1 MKKAFN
7 VFTNPASEKDEK
19 SLYIFF
25 LILLLVLILVSW
37 GFFLN
42 WGNIPFDF
50 HDWAE
55 VNAPRLAFLKDA
67 ITKGKLPLHMP
78 DSSALRG
85 VTDRYM
91 ALPDVILS
99 PQIILLR
106 WLPVGTFV
114 LINTWIQIGLGYWG
128 LLKLKKRF
136 SLSLLS
142 FTWISLLFFLN
153 GHMLSHYAVGH
164 VTWGGTF
171 LLTWFAELVFAL
183 IDGERGSLWE
193 IKMAFLLF
201 FIFLQGSFHQFVWCV
216 IFLGFLAISN
226 WKMLLTILRSGI
238 YAVLLSA
245 VRIIPPALQMGAFDD
260 DFLGGY
266 RTPIQILKAFVKVIS
281 PADSLNQAKTGAV
294 LGWWEFDI
302 YTGIAGLLIVFLS
315 IIAWLMLRNYILGFP
330 SLICPVAVLSLFSI
344 RNFYMLMRFFRIPL
358 FSGERV
364 SSRFLFLPFFIMLT
378 AGTAALQQWLKEKP
392 FRKKGNIVLSAALIP
407 AVIELMLHL
416 NTWKVTEAVNGFPYT
431 YTDLSIK
438 VVANHPDQPYTT
450 GLLIGLIISVVSAV
464 ILLIRAYKQQLEASG
479 Q

>member
-7 VFTNPASEKDEK
+7 IFTNPASEKDEK
-19 SLYIFF
+19 GLYIFF
-25 LILLLVLILVSW
+25 LILLIVIILISW
-37 GFFLN
+37 GVFLN

-99 PQIILLR
+99 PQVLLLR
-106 WLPVGTFV
+106 WLPVGTFILV
-114 LINTWIQIGLGYWG
+114 NTWIQIGLGYWG

-142 FTWISLLFFLN
+142 FTWITLLFFLN
-153 GHMLSHYAVGH
+153 GHMLSHYAIGH

-171 LLTWFAELVFAL
+171 LLSWFAELVFAL

-245 VRIIPPALQMGAFDD
+245 VRVIPPAMQMGAFDD

-302 YTGIAGLLIVFLS
+302 YTGIAGLLIIFLS
-315 IIAWLMLRNYILGFP
+315 IIVWLMLRNYILGFP
-330 SLICPVAVLSLFSI
+330 SLVCPIAVLSLFSI

-364 SSRFLFLPFFIMLT
+364 SSRFLFLPFFFLLT
-378 AGTAALQQWLKEKP
+378 AGVAALQQWLKGKP
-392 FRKKGNIVLSAALIP
+392 FRKKGNIVLTAALIP
-407 AVIELMLHL
+407 TVIELLLHL
-416 NTWKVTEAVNGFPYT
+416 NTWKVTEAVKGFPYT

-450 GLLIGLIISVVSAV
+450 GLLIGFIISVISAV
-464 ILLIRAYKQQLEASG
+464 VLLFCAIGVRNEK
-479 Q
+479 